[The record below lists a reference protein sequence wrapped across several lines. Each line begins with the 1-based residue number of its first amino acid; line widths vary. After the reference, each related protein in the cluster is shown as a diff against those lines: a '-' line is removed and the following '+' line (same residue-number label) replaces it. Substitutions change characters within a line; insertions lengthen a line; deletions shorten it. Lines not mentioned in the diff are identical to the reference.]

1 MENYLKA
8 IYELEERGE
17 RVTTSKLAD
26 RLAVAS
32 PSVTAMLKR
41 LHSQTR
47 PFVEHTP
54 HRGVVLTGEG
64 RQRALAVIR
73 RHRLL
78 ETFFCEVLG
87 FTWDEVHEEAERLQ
101 HSISERL
108 EQRIAEY
115 LGHPA
120 TDPHGDP
127 IPSKDGQIAESA
139 YVTLSDV
146 EPGSVVRVS
155 RVSDEQSEVLRYLSS
170 LGIEPGVT
178 LTLVE
183 KAPFDGPYLVRLGGT
198 EGAQTAPHG
207 IGPGVADMVMV
218 EVLQG

>member
-1 MENYLKA
+1 
-8 IYELEERGE
+8 
-17 RVTTSKLAD
+17 
-26 RLAVAS
+26 
-32 PSVTAMLKR
+32 MLKR
-41 LHSQTR
+41 LHSQKR
-47 PFVEHTP
+47 AFVEHTP
-54 HRGVVLTGEG
+54 HRGVSLTEEG

-78 ETFFCEVLG
+78 ETFFCEVLH

-127 IPSKDGQIAESA
+127 IPSKDGQIAENE
-139 YVTLSDV
+139 YVTLSEV
-146 EPGSVVRVS
+146 APGSVVRVS

-170 LGIEPGVT
+170 LGIEPGIT
-178 LTLVE
+178 LTLID
-183 KAPFDGPYLVRLGGT
+183 KAPFDGPFLVRVGDD
-198 EGAQTAPHG
+198 ETADRTPHG
-207 IGPGVADMVMV
+207 IGPGVAEMVMV
-218 EVLQG
+218 EVLRG